1 MRVLLVISDLA
12 LHGAQKQVVE
22 LARELDRLGHA
33 VAVYT
38 LNDDVPRAAELA
50 GTGVEVTVDQKR
62 SRLDPAVLRR
72 LNRRI
77 RDFRAE
83 IVHGFLYDA
92 DIYVRLASLGT
103 GATVLNSE
111 RSDNYEISRV
121 QMLAHRLTLPLVD
134 GVVANSQSGSRFAQ
148 RYFGYP
154 ERLMHVV
161 WNGMRVEEF
170 ERRAASPADHRAEFF
185 GTEKVRIACMVGHI
199 KPAKDYPLALEVAA
213 ALTRMA
219 PEWRVLFLGE
229 ALAPTGGYA
238 AGRDS
243 DTSDY
248 KRAVMQQYEALGLE
262 AGGRVK
268 FAGAR
273 ADAPAI
279 LAQCDVQ
286 FMTSRWEGFPNVVL
300 EGMALGVPV
309 VSTEYSDIRLILP
322 RASQVVA
329 SRSPDELARAIIA
342 ASAERAAIAAEQ
354 KRWVRENAT
363 IERAARRLET
373 VYEQYI
379 RPDTPPRAA

>member
-22 LARELDRLGHA
+22 LARELDRVGHA

-92 DIYVRLASLGT
+92 DIYVRLAAFGT
-103 GATVLNSE
+103 GAKVLNSE

-161 WNGMRVEEF
+161 WNGMRVDEF
-170 ERRAASPADHRAEFF
+170 ERKAASPVDYRAEFF
-185 GTEKVRIACMVGHI
+185 GTQDVRIACMVGHI

-219 PEWRVLFLGE
+219 PQWRVLFLGE
-229 ALAPTGGYA
+229 ALAPTAGYA

-286 FMTSRWEGFPNVVL
+286 LMTSRWEGFPNVVL
-300 EGMALGVPV
+300 EGMVLGVPV

-329 SRSPDELARAIIA
+329 SRSPEELARAIIA

-363 IERAARRLET
+363 IERAARRLEN
-373 VYEQYI
+373 VYEHYL
-379 RPDTPPRAA
+379 RRDASARAA